1 MLPSTH
7 FLPQACEVQGE
18 KQRHFLGSDCCGQPE
33 PRCAVLRKQA
43 VGSGGWAGYAGCQQL
58 HSLTHNIL
66 TLKAR
71 GVL

>member
-43 VGSGGWAGYAGCQQL
+43 VAQAGGRAMLGVSSYT
-58 HSLTHNIL
+58 HSHT
-66 TLKAR
+66 TFSP
-71 GVL
+71 